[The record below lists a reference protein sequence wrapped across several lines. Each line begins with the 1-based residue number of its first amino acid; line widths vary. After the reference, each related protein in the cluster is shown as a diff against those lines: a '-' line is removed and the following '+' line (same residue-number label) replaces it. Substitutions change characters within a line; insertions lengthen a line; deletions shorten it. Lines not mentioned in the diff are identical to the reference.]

1 MNNLK
6 LLRSKGEL
14 DLDNKLEMCNKCCKY
29 KSSLNE
35 NGVCKEC
42 EEISEVRCECF
53 DCEKEI
59 KSVEKHCEECGV
71 TLCESCYENRER
83 GICEECEYEF
93 DGMC

>member
-1 MNNLK
+1 MNNSIILK

-42 EEISEVRCECF
+42 DYIA
-53 DCEKEI
+53 K
-59 KSVEKHCEECGV
+59 
-71 TLCESCYENRER
+71 
-83 GICEECEYEF
+83 
-93 DGMC
+93 

>member
-1 MNNLK
+1 MKLLKVYKNVDNVSNLK

-14 DLDNKLEMCNKCCKY
+14 DLDNKIEMCNKCCKY

-42 EEISEVRCECF
+42 E
-53 DCEKEI
+53 
-59 KSVEKHCEECGV
+59 V
-71 TLCESCYENRER
+71 TLCESCYENGER

-93 DGMC
+93 DGK